1 MAKVTERS
9 EGPTE
14 RTRGVRGHAPPENF
28 EKLDAFSC
36 ILRHGN
42 LGPTVEAV
50 MKSVLSVICPGKILQ
65 PRF

>member
-14 RTRGVRGHAPPENF
+14 RSMLGGSGACSPGKF
-28 EKLDAFSC
+28 KKLDAFSC
-36 ILRHGN
+36 ILRN
-42 LGPTVEAV
+42 YGPTIEAV
-50 MKSVLSVICPGKILQ
+50 MKSVLSVICPGKILH